1 MSTASSSALSK
12 RRKELRNELG
22 LIEKQIYD
30 LETTYLEDSK
40 EFGNVFIGWSGYL
53 ATEKTKVK
61 KSVQNEERLFS
72 LSSVSSPASRRDEAQ
87 RAKLDPKPT
96 LNPVDEE
103 RKDGEAKSAAKPV
116 SSKKRKDI
124 EDFFLETLDDLQ
136 VEFLKL

>member
-1 MSTASSSALSK
+1 MSTEASSALSK
-12 RRKELRNELG
+12 RRKELRNELS

-53 ATEKTKVK
+53 ATDKTKVK

-72 LSSVSSPASRRDEAQ
+72 LSSVSSPASRRHEVQ
-87 RAKLDPKPT
+87 HAKVEPKPAS
-96 LNPVDEE
+96 NPVGKEGE
-103 RKDGEAKSAAKPV
+103 NSEAKSAVKPA

-136 VEFLKL
+136 VEF

>member
-1 MSTASSSALSK
+1 MSTAASSALSK
-12 RRKELRNELG
+12 RRKELRNELS

-30 LETTYLEDSK
+30 LETTYLEDTK

-87 RAKLDPKPT
+87 RAKLESKPA
-96 LNPVDEE
+96 LNPVEEE
-103 RKDGEAKSAAKPV
+103 RIDSEAKPASKPA

-136 VEFLKL
+136 VEF

>member
-1 MSTASSSALSK
+1 MSMAAASAHAK
-12 RRKELRNELG
+12 RRKELRNELS

-40 EFGNVFIGWSGYL
+40 EFGNVFIGWNGYL

-61 KSVQNEERLFS
+61 KSVPNEERLFS

-87 RAKLDPKPT
+87 RAKLEQPKPAA
-96 LNPVDEE
+96 VKEE
-103 RKDGEAKSAAKPV
+103 GPDAISPGKPAAKPV

-124 EDFFLETLDDLQ
+124 EDFFLEQLDDLQ
-136 VEFLKL
+136 VEF